1 MKSPPAPSAGTLA
14 VMLKQTLSKSKFIHS
29 DIMKTFIK
37 SVTHYRIIGIILFV
51 CSLLGYIFVA
61 DELHHFG
68 EFLGVTCIL
77 LAGLI
82 FFVIDT
88 KFNIFK
94 GLAIQWIALGL
105 LISIPIGGVVLDNMP
120 LGITIC
126 FLIGFVLAYVF
137 RKRVINTNR

>member
-1 MKSPPAPSAGTLA
+1 MK
-14 VMLKQTLSKSKFIHS
+14 KI
-29 DIMKTFIK
+29 IK
-37 SVTHYRIIGIILFV
+37 SLTLYRLFGVILLV

-77 LAGLI
+77 FAGLI
-82 FFVIDT
+82 FLVIDT
-88 KFNIFK
+88 KLNIFT
-94 GLAIQWIALGL
+94 LGF

-126 FLIGFVLAYVF
+126 SLIGLVLAYVF
-137 RKRVINTNR
+137 GKRATNIKG

>member
-1 MKSPPAPSAGTLA
+1 MG
-14 VMLKQTLSKSKFIHS
+14 V
-29 DIMKTFIK
+29 
-37 SVTHYRIIGIILFV
+37 ILLV

-77 LAGLI
+77 FAGLI
-82 FFVIDT
+82 FLVIDT
-88 KFNIFK
+88 KLNIFT
-94 GLAIQWIALGL
+94 GLAIQWISLGF

-126 FLIGFVLAYVF
+126 FLIGIVIAYVF
-137 RKRVINTNR
+137 EKRATNIKGKIQSMKPSR

>member
-1 MKSPPAPSAGTLA
+1 
-14 VMLKQTLSKSKFIHS
+14 
-29 DIMKTFIK
+29 MKTFIK
-37 SVTHYRIIGIILFV
+37 SLTVYRVIGIILLV

-82 FFVIDT
+82 FLVIDT
-88 KFNIFK
+88 KLNIFK

-105 LISIPIGGVVLDNMP
+105 LVSIPIGGVVLDNMP
-120 LGITIC
+120 LGIIIC
-126 FLIGFVLAYVF
+126 FALGFVLAFAF
-137 RKRVINTNR
+137 RKKVINNKG